1 MGMMDCFNGFVDT
14 MLEEKDK
21 FKSIQSETDMKK
33 EEVRIMIE
41 DLNAREQSAFSA
53 IESEISKAQD
63 ESMKEIFDKAS
74 ECLYQTMMEANNKI
88 CEAVDGM
95 EFIQKF
101 EKQFT
106 VFVFG
111 SVKAGKSYLGNLI
124 LGHPIQ
130 EAGISSSYDKL
141 GDRIVHVQDR
151 GKLYDQKKLST
162 EMEEKECNGEEF
174 YVNAQEATSTIQ
186 WADIG
191 GMCWFDTPGT
201 GSVTPENEELAE
213 KYIKNADLVIF
224 TCNSDAAG
232 TEPELSELRQ
242 LHDMKKPI
250 LLLLTQSDTLDY
262 DVDEDGEVI
271 NTLVPKSDKDRLDQ
285 ENYVRDCLKKY
296 NMEDVLK
303 YADILSVSAMLAKE
317 AIYSGDETMFDQ
329 SNIGILLD
337 KLTSITKNEAADIKR
352 STPKNR
358 INTMI
363 DGVIC
368 DLKTIAEE
376 ISRYCLEIENGK
388 RALEERKEW
397 IIEQI
402 KADLNTKVAAIVYEA
417 KNEVEQGSD
426 KVVGEAELADRINQA
441 VIETVQK
448 VCVEEAIAQN
458 KNVPDLEVKLTG
470 LGDMRMKQDRIA
482 YQYSYVHK
490 EQRDPQSVFEKIGH
504 KLFHK
509 QYYTYDSKS
518 ETRYSTFDVGVN
530 DSEIAQNIVLQLA
543 VAFPETVEQYVGCLV
558 KGYYDP
564 IEKMKTQAEK
574 EIKTTISKM
583 EELRM

>member
-1 MGMMDCFNGFVDT
+1 MMDCFNGFVDT